1 MAQKIYFLLAGLLLG
16 LLMMWLGTSV
26 FSEDADP
33 ALDEDGNPNLMPYHI
48 GTSERLFG
56 LSFDEAERDSMLNG
70 VRSNRAAYDFIRETP
85 IPNEVWP
92 SVQFNPL
99 PQGYELPH
107 ADSDNMMTSRWNLP
121 APGEISLP
129 AEEDMQDLAFYSI
142 GELSSLIRSR
152 QISSEQ
158 LTRLFLERIRTY
170 DPELKAVI
178 TLTEELALEQAR
190 RADALLEEGIWL
202 GPLHGI
208 PYGTKDLLA
217 LEGYPTTWGAAPF
230 KEQTINETATV
241 INRLEEA
248 GSVHLAKLTLGALAW
263 GDVWFGGTTKTPWDT
278 EIGASGS
285 SAGPASATAAGLVPF
300 AIGSETLGSI
310 VSPATRNGVTGLRPT
325 YGRVSRH
332 GAMALSWSMD
342 KLGPLTRSA
351 EDAAIVF
358 DVIHG
363 DDGLD
368 PSLYE
373 NIPFS
378 YDAAMASA
386 EAFEGMRIG
395 YEAGNFEQEYPG
407 REHDLR
413 TLEVLREMGVELIAF
428 ELPELELNIFNLVLS
443 VEAAAAF
450 DQLTVSGEDDLM
462 VRQIQ
467 NAWPNVFRTSQLV
480 PAVAYIQANRV
491 RTQLIEAMHQQLNE
505 AGVDMYITP
514 SFASNNLQITN
525 LTGHPTVVLPNGF
538 DVDGMP
544 VSITFSGRLFSEA
557 ALLQMAAA
565 YQQRSDFHQQHPEG
579 F

>member
-1 MAQKIYFLLAGLLLG
+1 MAQKIAFLLAGLLLG
-16 LLMMWLGTSV
+16 LLLMWLGITILSDD
-26 FSEDADP
+26 SDP
-33 ALDEDGNPNLMPYHI
+33 ALNEAGDPNLMSHHI
-48 GTSERLFG
+48 ASAERLFG
-56 LSFDEAERDSMLNG
+56 LSYSEAERDSMLNG
-70 VRSNRAAYDFIRETP
+70 VRSNRAAYDYMRETP

-99 PQGYELPH
+99 PQGYELPQSESGRVM
-107 ADSDNMMTSRWNLP
+107 ASRWNLP
-121 APGEISLP
+121 EPGEISLP
-129 AEEDMQDLAFYSI
+129 PEDELHQLAFYSI

-152 QISSEQ
+152 QITSEK
-158 LTRLFLERIRTY
+158 LTELFLERLKMH
-170 DPELKAVI
+170 DPELKVVI

-190 RADALLEEGIWL
+190 RADDLLAEGTWL

-230 KEQTINETATV
+230 REQTINETATV
-241 INRLEEA
+241 ISLLEEA
-248 GSVHLAKLTLGALAW
+248 GAVHLAKLSLGALAW
-263 GDVWFGGTTKTPWDT
+263 GDVWFGGTTRTPWDT

-358 DVIHG
+358 DIIHG
-363 DDGLD
+363 ADGLD

-373 NIPFS
+373 NIPFA
-378 YDAAMASA
+378 YDAAAA
-386 EAFEGMRIG
+386 APEAFEGMRIG
-395 YEAGNFEQEYPG
+395 YEAENFEQEYPG

-413 TLEVLREMGVELIAF
+413 TLDVLREMGVELVPI
-428 ELPELELNIFNLVLS
+428 ELPSLELNIFNLVLS

-450 DQLTVSGEDDLM
+450 DALTLSGEDDLM

-491 RTQLIEAMHQQLNE
+491 RSQLIEAMHQQLDE

-514 SFASNNLQITN
+514 SFASSNLQITN

-538 DVDGMP
+538 DEDGMP
-544 VSITFSGRLFSEA
+544 GSITFSGRLFSEA
-557 ALLQMAAA
+557 ALLQLAHA
-565 YQQRSDFHQQHPEG
+565 YQQRSDFHRQHPDG